1 MLLIE
6 NILMALNSLSANKM
20 RALLTMLGIIIGIGS
35 VIGIVN
41 VGDSMTNGINNSL
54 SEMGIRNITISLVRK
69 NDENTTT
76 GNYFMFGR
84 SSPGKADLLT
94 DDMLAEYKD
103 IYNNYISYIYTAQSV
118 SDSNVQY
125 NGDETSVSVTGV
137 SLDYAPATGMEIVS
151 GRFLTETDNRKEKKV
166 CVVSSALCGEIMP
179 MQDPLGCQLDVA
191 TGSTV
196 HSFYIVGVYK
206 DSSSSATGSGMY
218 IHVSTAKK
226 ISGADA
232 GYQSATV
239 VTAAGT
245 DTQAF
250 IDETDS
256 YFSRVYSRNQSYT
269 ATASSMESMV
279 ESMTEMLSTISLAIA
294 VIAGI
299 SLVVGGI
306 GVMNIM
312 LVSITERTR
321 EIGVRKALGA
331 TNGSIRLQFIVES
344 IVICMLG
351 GVIGVGV
358 GIIIGNVGSRLLG
371 YSATVSVGTVLI
383 AAAFSMAIGVFFGY
397 YPANKAARLDPI
409 EALRYE

>member
-6 NILMALNSLSANKM
+6 NILMALNSLRANKM

-94 DDMLAEYKD
+94 DDMLAEYKN

-125 NGDETSVSVTGV
+125 NGNETSVSVKGV

-218 IHVSTAKK
+218 IPVSTAKK

-256 YFSRVYSRNQSYT
+256 YFSQVYSRNQSYT

-351 GVIGVGV
+351 GVIGIGV

-371 YSATVSVGTVLI
+371 YSAAVSVGTVLI
-383 AAAFSMAIGVFFGY
+383 ATAFSMAIGVFFGY

>member
-6 NILMALNSLSANKM
+6 NILMALNSLRASKM

-41 VGDSMTNGINNSL
+41 VGDSMTNGINDSL

-94 DDMLAEYKD
+94 DDMLAEYKN

-166 CVVSSALCGEIMP
+166 CVVSSTLCGELMP
-179 MQDPLGCQLDVA
+179 LQDPLGCQLDVA

-218 IHVSTAKK
+218 IPVSTAKK

-371 YSATVSVGTVLI
+371 YSATVSGGTVLI

>member
-6 NILMALNSLSANKM
+6 NILMALNSLRANKM

-94 DDMLAEYKD
+94 DDMLAEYKN

-118 SDSNVQY
+118 SSSNVQY

-218 IHVSTAKK
+218 IPMSTAKK

-351 GVIGVGV
+351 GIIGIGV

-371 YSATVSVGTVLI
+371 YSASVSVGTVLI

>member
-166 CVVSSALCGEIMP
+166 CVVSSTLCGELMP
-179 MQDPLGCQLDVA
+179 LQDPLGCQLDVA

-218 IHVSTAKK
+218 IPVSTAKK

>member
-6 NILMALNSLSANKM
+6 NILMALNSLRASKM

-41 VGDSMTNGINNSL
+41 VGDSMTNGINDSL

-166 CVVSSALCGEIMP
+166 CVVSSTLCGELMP
-179 MQDPLGCQLDVA
+179 LQDPLGCQLDVA

-218 IHVSTAKK
+218 IPVSTAKK